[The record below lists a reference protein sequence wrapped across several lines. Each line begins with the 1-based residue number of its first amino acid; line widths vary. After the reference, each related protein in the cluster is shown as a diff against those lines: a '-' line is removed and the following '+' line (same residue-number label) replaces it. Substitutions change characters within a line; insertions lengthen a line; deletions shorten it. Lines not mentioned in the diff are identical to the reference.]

1 VRAHERGTG
10 GVVSDD
16 DPTRVEPRSRAPLY
30 AVLVLAAI
38 ALVIIVVTVV
48 SRAGNDDAATAPGAD
63 RSTTTERRRTTTT
76 EPQQTAIEE
85 AVEIVDPAVAA
96 YFSVQDDGHTL
107 VVDGAGEFGIGA
119 DIPNMAAV
127 LVELGVPGSLTAQM
141 DRTRALDG
149 VQEETWQSAA
159 GSFSVSWTYHP
170 DNGLDLIVVEAP

>member
-16 DPTRVEPRSRAPLY
+16 DPASVEPRSRAPLY

-63 RSTTTERRRTTTT
+63 RSTTTGRRTTTT